1 MKNTKF
7 VADDSAGAIT
17 LKKRRSWSSV
27 PDDVLEDTRLSLRA
41 RAVLS
46 WMLGRPAGW
55 ELYVG
60 HMRHVLDVSE
70 HVWVSIRAELE
81 GIGYYTQ
88 SRSRDAAGKIV
99 WVREVSDTPT
109 PPTPKPS
116 RMDGAMHGDAMH
128 GGVGDIALSVKHD
141 HTAACTAAAAPAAVA
156 PPPPPAGGKRRRTR
170 HSGIETWEADDPAEA
185 ERIEATHPAEAV
197 AAACASISARRNGKG
212 NPTSPTPGLVVAE
225 IQRLAAAQAAAQA
238 LRSSPPAEKRK
249 ATKNG
254 WQKTK
259 AEISQL
265 IGSQK

>member
-1 MKNTKF
+1 VKNTKF

-41 RAVLS
+41 RAVLG

-81 GIGYYTQ
+81 GVGYYTQ

-109 PPTPKPS
+109 PPSPNLS
-116 RMDGAMHGDAMH
+116 RMDSTTHGSAIH
-128 GGVGDIALSVKHD
+128 GGVGDIALSLDHD
-141 HTAACTAAAAPAAVA
+141 HAAACTAAAAPAAVA
-156 PPPPPAGGKRRRTR
+156 PPPLAGGKRRRTR
-170 HSGIETWEADDPAEA
+170 VSGIETWGADDAAEAD
-185 ERIEATHPAEAV
+185 RIEATHPAAAI
-197 AAACASISARRNGKG
+197 AAACRAISARRNAKG
-212 NPTSPTPGLVVAE
+212 NPTSPAPGLVVAE